1 MESIKD
7 LDDLDLLESEE
18 VFIKSADMNKT
29 VKNKGGRPKKSPE
42 KRASEQIFVNLTKD
56 EKLKIE
62 SYANELG
69 ISISAMVKI
78 ALVKFMDISK

>member
-18 VFIKSADMNKT
+18 VFIRSADMNKT

-62 SYANELG
+62 SFANDLG
-69 ISISAMVKI
+69 ISVSAMTKI
-78 ALVKFMDISK
+78 ALFRFMDKS